1 MWNERESPLR
11 IEKRFEF
18 DQYSKIS
25 KFMGEIEKLCK
36 ERDIYPNISFGKN
49 FVSLSIFL
57 DNKEISDKEK
67 DFSMDI
73 DKIYFLYSP
82 FRYASLTCVQSTG
95 NHPSLIFNPNNIFRI
110 HTIMNDSFKTRRHLR

>member
-18 DQYSKIS
+18 EKYSKIS
-25 KFMGEIEKLCK
+25 NFMEKIEKLCK

-57 DNKEISDKEK
+57 DNKERSDREK
-67 DFSMDI
+67 DFSKDI
-73 DKIYFLYSP
+73 DKFYLE
-82 FRYASLTCVQSTG
+82 
-95 NHPSLIFNPNNIFRI
+95 
-110 HTIMNDSFKTRRHLR
+110 D